1 MSEED
6 ISLVLNAVEEKLADP
21 TVEPA
26 PPIVM
31 MLHGPEARHFLRS
44 NYTKNQSLVD
54 LGAKLAG
61 YGLIDVKICET
72 WMRRN
77 KHDKSELFPF
87 VSTVPFG
94 PSELSRLRKEE
105 DYSEFVLD
113 L

>member
-61 YGLIDVKICET
+61 YGLIDVKTNTTNLNCS
-72 WMRRN
+72 
-77 KHDKSELFPF
+77 HSSP
-87 VSTVPFG
+87 PC
-94 PSELSRLRKEE
+94 PSAQANFHAYAKKKTTQSLC
-105 DYSEFVLD
+105 
-113 L
+113 